1 MIKQDFQVGEMVEQ
15 KAANTF
21 GVHIITAVKMCE
33 VTNFR
38 DENEGYD
45 VKYQLDGKEDSWFH
59 SSELKT
65 YVDKQT
71 AEKMISWL
79 KVNLLAFISVDGRG
93 DAHVDGY
100 FYDVLRDQFGLS
112 KELDK

>member
-21 GVHIITAVKMCE
+21 GVHVITAIKMYE
-33 VTNFR
+33 VSNFKG
-38 DENEGYD
+38 ENEGYD

-71 AEKMISWL
+71 AEKIFSWL
-79 KVNLLAFISVDGRG
+79 KVNLNNFITIDAIG

-100 FYDVLRDQFGLS
+100 FYDVLRDHFGLT
-112 KELDK
+112 KALDE

>member
-21 GVHIITAVKMCE
+21 GVHIITAIKMCE

-38 DENEGYD
+38 GENEGYD

-71 AEKMISWL
+71 AEKIFSWL
-79 KVNLLAFISVDGRG
+79 KVNLDAFISIDALG

-112 KELDK
+112 KALDE